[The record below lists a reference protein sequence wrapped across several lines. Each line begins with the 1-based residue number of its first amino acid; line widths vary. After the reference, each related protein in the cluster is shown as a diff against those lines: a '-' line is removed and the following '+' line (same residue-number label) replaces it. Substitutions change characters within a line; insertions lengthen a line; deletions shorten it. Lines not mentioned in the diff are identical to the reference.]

1 MLTKFEVENF
11 KSFNEN
17 FVFDLSYTK
26 NYEFN
31 PECVNNG
38 AVNKAL
44 IYGANGC
51 GKSNLGFAI
60 FDLVSHL
67 TDKEFAH
74 EYYKDNYLNA
84 ESNKDIAKF
93 KFHFKFD
100 SSVVE
105 YSYGKKSYEFIEYEN
120 LKINDNNVVKYVRG
134 NPVEI
139 NLKGAETLNTDLGDS
154 KLSAL
159 KYIRSNAVLDK
170 RNKTNKI
177 LDSFFSF
184 VDKMLFFRSLN
195 ENNFI
200 GYEIGSRHI
209 LEDILEKGHIEEFEI
224 FLNEAGIVC
233 QLKAIKINGKKEI
246 AFKFGAKAI
255 RFQEIAS
262 TGTESLAL
270 FYFWLQRLKENNN
283 VSFVFIDEFDAFYH
297 HKLSTLIVSEL
308 KKITSQVILS
318 THNTSIMSN
327 DLLRPDCYFIMHDN
341 QITPIYKF
349 TDKELRFAHNI
360 EKMYRAGAFSV

>member
-1 MLTKFEVENF
+1 MLVKFEVENF
-11 KSFNEN
+11 KSFKEN
-17 FVFDLSYTK
+17 FVFDLSDTK
-26 NYEFN
+26 NYGFN

-67 TDKEFAH
+67 TDKAFAP
-74 EYYKDNYLNA
+74 EYYKENYLNA
-84 ESNKDIAKF
+84 ESNKDVAKF
-93 KFHFKFD
+93 KFNFKFD
-100 SSVVE
+100 SSLVE
-105 YSYGKKSYEFIEYEN
+105 YSYGKKSLDFVIYET
-120 LKINDNNVVKYVRG
+120 LKINGHDVVNYTRG
-134 NPVEI
+134 KPVEI
-139 NLKGAETLNTDLGDS
+139 DLKGAETLNTDLTGS

-170 RNKTNKI
+170 RNKTNKA
-177 LDSFFSF
+177 LDAFFSF
-184 VDKMLFFRSLN
+184 VDKMLFFRSLK

-209 LEDILEKGHIEEFEI
+209 FDDILEKGHIEEFES
-224 FLNEAGIVC
+224 FLNEAGITC
-233 QLKAIKINGKKEI
+233 QLKAIEKNGKKEI
-246 AFKFGAKAI
+246 YFKFGDKVI
-255 RFQEIAS
+255 RFEEIAS
-262 TGTESLAL
+262 TGTHSLAL
-270 FYFWLQRLKENNN
+270 FYFWLQRLKENNG

-327 DLLRPDCYFIMHDN
+327 DLLRPDCYFIMHNN
-341 QITPIYKF
+341 QITPLYKF
-349 TDKELRFAHNI
+349 TDKELRLAHNI